1 VLLVPSGDAD
11 AQSTGVLLQIKPQ
24 AGDTIRVRL
33 DQTVEIAGVAR
44 GDDSQPPVME
54 SGTLVMH
61 ATLAIET
68 VDAAGATVV
77 SVTDSARVNTPPNSA
92 SAAVLAWAAAAAHRA
107 VRFRIATDGSASI
120 PNSRTGAPPVG
131 MVGAQ
136 MPATLP
142 RRPIEPGTSWTSSMR
157 VPLASSVDPKG
168 VATLTATFTFDSL
181 SRSGELAFLS
191 LRGRLMK
198 GDETPGSARD
208 GSQVETSGTVLGTVL
223 IDRRRG
229 WITDARTTFSLQS
242 LFSPADPSKP
252 PMRVRMT
259 ISQWMRAM

>member
-1 VLLVPSGDAD
+1 
-11 AQSTGVLLQIKPQ
+11 
-24 AGDTIRVRL
+24 
-33 DQTVEIAGVAR
+33 
-44 GDDSQPPVME
+44 
-54 SGTLVMH
+54 MH
-61 ATLAIET
+61 ATLAIEA

-77 SVTDSARVNTPPNSA
+77 SVTDSVRVNAPPNSA
-92 SAAVLAWAAAAAHRA
+92 SAAVLAWAGVAAIRA
-107 VRFRIATDGSASI
+107 VRFRIAADGSASI
-120 PNSRTGAPPVG
+120 PNSRSGTPPVG

-142 RRPIEPGTSWTSSMR
+142 RRPIEPGTSWTSTMR

-191 LRGRLMK
+191 LRGRLVK
-198 GDETPGSARD
+198 GDDPPGNSRD
-208 GSQVETSGTVLGTVL
+208 GNQVETSGTVTGQVL

-229 WITDARTTFSLQS
+229 WITDARTTFSLLS
-242 LFSPADPSKP
+242 LISPGDRSKP

-259 ISQWMRAM
+259 IAQWMRAM